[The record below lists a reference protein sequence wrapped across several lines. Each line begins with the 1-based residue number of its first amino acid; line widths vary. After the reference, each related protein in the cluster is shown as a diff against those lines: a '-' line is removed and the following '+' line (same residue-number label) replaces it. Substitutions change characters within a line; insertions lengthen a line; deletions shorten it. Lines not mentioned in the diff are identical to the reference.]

1 MTTKGRFWDSSFWYN
16 NIAKGDDYM
25 LIKDI
30 SDYNGKIINGDFI
43 DIDKIPNFNFR
54 MLCDYI
60 ELQVL
65 SGRKT
70 DDISNEEIMLF
81 RAS

>member
-1 MTTKGRFWDSSFWYN
+1 MDFWTVVFGIMI
-16 NIAKGDDYM
+16 IAKGDDYM

-30 SDYNGKIINGDFI
+30 SSYKGKIIRGDFI

-65 SGRKT
+65 SGRKA

>member
-1 MTTKGRFWDSSFWYN
+1 MFVGETVGYS
-16 NIAKGDDYM
+16 
-25 LIKDI
+25 
-30 SDYNGKIINGDFI
+30 GKIIMGDYI

-60 ELQVL
+60 ELQL
-65 SGRKT
+65 LCGRKT

-81 RAS
+81 KAS

>member
-1 MTTKGRFWDSSFWYN
+1 MDFWTVVFGIMI
-16 NIAKGDDYM
+16 IAKGDGYM
-25 LIKDI
+25 LLKDI
-30 SDYNGKIINGDFI
+30 SSYKGKIVRGDFI

-65 SGRKT
+65 SGRKA